1 MAIRFRFRN
10 AREVH
15 SVPVTGSGISL
26 KDLKSAIIS
35 QRGLGDDRRPVDL
48 LVFDARSRIQLV
60 DKDAQV
66 LRNSVL
72 EVTLASAVASAAPLG
87 NAANT
92 TAIQQAAGASRGP
105 RLFGSR
111 GKGIRAGDNVVR
123 EDTSHADALLGKEE
137 LAAATGGDEATG
149 GYERL
154 RLPS

>member
-26 KDLKSAIIS
+26 KDLKAAIIT

-48 LVFDARSRIQLV
+48 LVFDARSRIRENAGQRHRLLFLDPGLAAAMWPRGFVPMLWRDGGAFSASLLDSAELV
-60 DKDAQV
+60 DEEAQV

-92 TAIQQAAGASRGP
+92 TAIQQAAG
-105 RLFGSR
+105 
-111 GKGIRAGDNVVR
+111 
-123 EDTSHADALLGKEE
+123 
-137 LAAATGGDEATG
+137 
-149 GYERL
+149 
-154 RLPS
+154 